1 MEGTQ
6 FKAWVVET
14 HAGEGRDLIC
24 KNWWHEH
31 IPAHMEGCVVALFK
45 TRAVARQH
53 LPSVR
58 AAFPKAHVTRV
69 EVRVIEK
76 GETC

>member
-14 HAGEGRDLIC
+14 HSGEGRDLIC
-24 KNWWHEH
+24 RYWWHEH

-45 TRAVARQH
+45 TRAVARLY

-58 AAFPKAHVTRV
+58 EVYPKARVVRV
-69 EVRVIEK
+69 EVRVIEQN
-76 GETC
+76 G